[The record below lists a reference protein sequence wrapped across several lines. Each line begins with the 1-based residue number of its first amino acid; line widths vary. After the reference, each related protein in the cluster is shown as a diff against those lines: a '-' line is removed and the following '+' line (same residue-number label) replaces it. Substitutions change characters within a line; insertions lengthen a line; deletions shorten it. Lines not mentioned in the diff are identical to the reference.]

1 MKLRTHTCAATGC
14 QHVIST
20 RMLMCLDH
28 WRMVPAPLRR
38 EVLGRRQDL
47 RQAAPKRPQITQ
59 EEMEENQAALDAYW
73 DTVARAVAAVEEK
86 QERKAAGPSGS
97 LFT

>member
-1 MKLRTHTCAATGC
+1 MKLRTHTCNATGC
-14 QHVIST
+14 QHLISA

-38 EVLGRRQDL
+38 EIVGLSKQLRRGWD
-47 RQAAPKRPQITQ
+47 R
-59 EEMEENQAALDAYW
+59 ALVRAYGE
-73 DTVARAVAAVEEK
+73 AVADAIATVQEK

>member
-1 MKLRTHTCAATGC
+1 MKLRTNPCQATGC
-14 QHVIST
+14 QHVISA

-38 EVLGRRQDL
+38 EIVALARQL
-47 RQAAPKRPQITQ
+47 RYDDVDGAADRYR
-59 EEMEENQAALDAYW
+59 DA
-73 DTVARAVAAVEEK
+73 VARAVAAVEEK
-86 QERKAAGPSGS
+86 QERKVAAIAGPSGS

>member
-1 MKLRTHTCAATGC
+1 MGSARMKLRTHTCKATGC
-14 QHVIST
+14 QHAISV

-38 EVLGRRQDL
+38 EILQLVKQLRYLGRR
-47 RQAAPKRPQITQ
+47 
-59 EEMEENQAALDAYW
+59 EELVKEYRDA
-73 DTVARAVAAVEEK
+73 VARAVAAVQEK
-86 QERKAAGPSGS
+86 QERKAAASAGPSGS